1 MAILGKKIALILAL
15 SFFFSFSIGM
25 MTMRIDDKGNMSD
38 CPFTGADA
46 ICQMGIFEH
55 IGIFQH
61 MLIGIP
67 SKSILFTIT
76 LALALISLAVIQKS
90 AIPPDKIRFFI
101 KEGLILPNFNKIL
114 LALSDG
120 IIQPKLYA

>member
-1 MAILGKKIALILAL
+1 MAILGKKIALILVL
-15 SFFFSFSIGM
+15 SSLFSFSVGM
-25 MTMRIDDKGNMSD
+25 MTMHIDDKGNMSD

-67 SKSILFTIT
+67 SKSI
-76 LALALISLAVIQKS
+76 
-90 AIPPDKIRFFI
+90 
-101 KEGLILPNFNKIL
+101 GL
-114 LALSDG
+114 
-120 IIQPKLYA
+120 